1 MLGLDTFQPEI
12 THVSAHGLWIIADE
26 EELHLPFEQF
36 PWFKSAT
43 IAQLNAV
50 ERPSQNHLYWPE
62 LDIDLALDSI
72 KHPEN
77 YPLIAQS

>member
-1 MLGLDTFQPEI
+1 MLGLDTSQPEI
-12 THVSAHGLWIIADE
+12 THVSAHGFWLILDD
-26 EELHLPFEQF
+26 EELHLPFALF

-43 IAQLNAV
+43 IAQLTV
-50 ERPSQNHLYWPE
+50 IERPSENHLYWPD

-77 YPLIAQS
+77 YPLIAQ

>member
-12 THVSAHGLWIIADE
+12 THVSAHGLWLIVDDE
-26 EELHLPFEQF
+26 EHHLPFAFF

-43 IAQLNAV
+43 IAQLSV
-50 ERPSQNHLYWPE
+50 IERPSENHFYWPE

-77 YPLIAQS
+77 YPLIAQ

>member
-12 THVSAHGLWIIADE
+12 THVSAHGLWLILDN
-26 EELHLPFEQF
+26 EELHLPFVQF

-43 IAQLNAV
+43 IAQLNAI
-50 ERPSQNHLYWPE
+50 ERPSKDHLYWPE

-72 KHPEN
+72 KHPEKF
-77 YPLIAQS
+77 PLIAQ